1 MSKYRELPAKPRN
14 VHAVQ
19 YTGVDKGVPTWNEPA
34 PAWILA
40 AFAKGHLQ
48 VIDGGLHCRGKSLD
62 LGSWLVV
69 EDGDVAGDR
78 MRSVL
83 FANFV
88 ALYRPARKK
97 PAARK
102 PRAVKAAA

>member
-34 PAWILA
+34 PAWVLA

-62 LGSWLVV
+62 LGSWLLVD
-69 EDGDVAGDR
+69 EDLNVDGIW
-78 MRSVL
+78 SVMAIS
-83 FANFV
+83 FIQKYTV
-88 ALYRPARKK
+88 ARKK
-97 PAARK
+97 AVRK
-102 PRAVKAAA
+102 PRVVKAAA

>member
-1 MSKYRELPAKPRN
+1 MSKYIEIPQKPAT
-14 VHAVQ
+14 VYAVQ
-19 YTGVDKGVPTWNEPA
+19 YTGMENGVPLFNEPA
-34 PAWILA
+34 PNWVVGALI
-40 AFAKGHLQ
+40 KGHLQ
-48 VIDGGLHCRGKSLD
+48 VIDGSLHCRGKSLD

-69 EDGDVAGDR
+69 EVGDVAGDR

-97 PAARK
+97 RTSK
-102 PRAVKAAA
+102 PHAVKAAA